1 MAELIASISN
11 YMKAELNLTFVGR
24 TFLYPF
30 VIVLAG
36 VMKILYLYA
45 ASINK
50 NIWIDTADSEE
61 SGGNLERFA
70 RVILGRERLPAIQG
84 QYELILNIT
93 ANATTVQAGTTWKQ
107 PNGDYLF
114 VLDTTEVL
122 DIGAFG
128 VIVRALEAGNVS
140 RLNVGDE
147 LEATQPLANVDQI
160 GVISSVSIEPTDG
173 ESVEDYRNA
182 AIETFNSEPTG
193 GSGADYRGWA
203 RDVPSIRTVYPYVK
217 ESEAGTV
224 QIYVESLPT
233 GADEFEPTL
242 PTTEQKELLYLP
254 ITIDI
259 NTVIRTGV
267 LILDPDETKPEN
279 DRGRMPVGVFDLE
292 ILDIVLIDVDVIINN
307 LQIPSTGIAEVQQ
320 RIETAVKQYSY
331 EIRPFVSGSDDPN
344 SRTDTLRQV
353 DLASVVIQSLNEG
366 ETVDQVEMQIG
377 GLQEDFRLFTFGDV
391 PNITVVFV

>member
-307 LQIPSTGIAEVQQ
+307 LSLIHISEPT
-320 RIETAVKQYSY
+320 
-331 EIRPFVSGSDDPN
+331 RPY
-344 SRTDTLRQV
+344 
-353 DLASVVIQSLNEG
+353 
-366 ETVDQVEMQIG
+366 
-377 GLQEDFRLFTFGDV
+377 
-391 PNITVVFV
+391 